1 MNPKRPRVR
10 TLRLPSLFRYLDQCG
25 SRLDSALMRWIPHE
39 LNLLSHSG
47 AAANFCLLVA
57 FFSGVLLLFWYAP
70 SVQLAHASLESVQG
84 RTLGGW
90 VRALHR
96 YSSDLTMLLVLLHA
110 FRSFAAS
117 KFSGSRTLAWV
128 SGVFMLAFL
137 WLIGWTGFWLVWDQ
151 PAQQVATLSMRFLD
165 LLPIFPEPLSSLHL
179 ADRLVPSLLFF
190 VVFFGHMLLPLLLV
204 VGLVIHVIKLSHVR
218 LFPRGGLMLL
228 TGISLA
234 VVSWLLPAP
243 LDPPAKMAIVPDQMT
258 VDAWYLTP
266 LALGLRFQDLGLWAV
281 LLMVLALAFAVPW
294 IFGCPQK
301 GATFTKAGQTVV
313 SERRC
318 DACEQCVR
326 DCPFDAIRMVERGPS
341 RLSFPTVA
349 WVDPERCVG
358 CAVCVGSCHSAALNL
373 EHLDTLTHE
382 KLLFEQLRNDSS
394 EQLALVASDAL
405 RSDDRKLDQL
415 RQSALKGFTVFAVPT
430 ASWIRSNVLE
440 RLIKRGMRHVLIVR
454 DGSSESAARAGNRWI
469 AERSAGKRN
478 PPLRESARPAIH
490 LFDFTPGRERKLA
503 QFVNALQV
511 ERHHS
516 ASHRQQFQWVAA
528 AAVVGVVTSLVI
540 ALSHLQVQN
549 PADPSPEFAL
559 SIKAYGS
566 MQEEEMT
573 NPEDEAT
580 KPIHMRGHSTQKPH
594 RSPITIR
601 LTLNGQ
607 SYEHSIAAR
616 GISRDGP
623 ALATLRHRIVPGNTK
638 VKVVLDLG
646 EQTVE
651 WTGSYEARERHIQ
664 VLTYHPQ
671 DGFVMEP

>member
-1 MNPKRPRVR
+1 MNAKRPSVR
-10 TLRLPSLFRYLDQCG
+10 TLRFPSLFRFLDQCG
-25 SRLDSALMRWIPHE
+25 SRLDSGLMRWLPHE

-57 FFSGVLLLFWYAP
+57 LFSGVLLLFWYAP
-70 SVQLAHASLESVQG
+70 SVQLAHASLESIQG

-96 YSSDLTMLLVLLHA
+96 YSSDLAMLLVLLHA

-151 PAQQVATLSMRFLD
+151 PAQQVATLSMRFFD

-218 LFPRGGLMLL
+218 LFPRTGLMLI

-243 LDPPAKMAIVPDQMT
+243 LDPPAEMAIVPEQMT

-281 LLMVLALAFAVPW
+281 VLMVLVLAFAVPW
-294 IFGCPQK
+294 IFGSPQK

-326 DCPFDAIRMVERGPS
+326 DCPFDAIRMVERGPT
-341 RLSFPTVA
+341 RLPFPTVA

-382 KLLFEQLRNDSS
+382 KLLLDQLRDEPS

-405 RSDDRKLDQL
+405 RADDRKLEHL
-415 RQSALKGFTVFAVPT
+415 RQSALKGFTVFGVPT
-430 ASWIRSNVLE
+430 ASWIRTHFLE
-440 RLIKRGMRHVLIVR
+440 RLIKRGIRQVIIVR
-454 DGSSESAARAGNRWI
+454 DGSSESAARAGNRWV
-469 AERSAGKRN
+469 AERIAGKRN
-478 PPLRESARPAIH
+478 PPLRESARAAVQ
-490 LFDFTPGRERKLA
+490 LFDFTPGRERRLA
-503 QFVNALQV
+503 QSVNTQHADKQTP
-511 ERHHS
+511 
-516 ASHRQQFQWVAA
+516 ASRQQRFQWFAA
-528 AAVVGVVTSLVI
+528 AAVVGVVTSLTI
-540 ALSHLQVQN
+540 ALSHLQVEN
-549 PADPSPEFAL
+549 PADPSPEFVL

-566 MQEEEMT
+566 MLEEGIPD
-573 NPEDEAT
+573 PEVEAS

-594 RSPITIR
+594 RSPITIC

-607 SYEHSIAAR
+607 RYEHTLAAR

-623 ALATLRHRIVPGNTK
+623 ALATLRHRIVPGTTE
-638 VKVVLDLG
+638 VKVVLNLG
-646 EQTVE
+646 EQTLE
-651 WTGSYEARERHIQ
+651 WAGSYEARERHIQ